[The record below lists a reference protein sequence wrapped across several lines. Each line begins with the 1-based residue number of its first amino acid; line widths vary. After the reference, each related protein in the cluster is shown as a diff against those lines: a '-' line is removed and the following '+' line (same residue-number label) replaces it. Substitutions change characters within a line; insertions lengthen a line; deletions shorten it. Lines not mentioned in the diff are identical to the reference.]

1 MDCPV
6 CQYKGIPDSA
16 NKCPNCHSDL
26 TGFRQIY
33 HLRDNITQKR
43 NIIFGL
49 SALLV
54 IIVAV
59 LTYLLLFSNSL
70 SSRYSRMAVQEKEQ
84 EIVRLQK
91 QNSQLQKKILDL
103 QDRLNMNKVSDTGIG
118 KQKGINFEKVI
129 PSPTAEESK
138 SAGSRSQ
145 SSRRAASVDRQKQNA
160 SSNRKA
166 RRATSSQQKTPEVT
180 YYTVK
185 AGETLYS
192 IAKRKFGAG
201 NKYKK
206 IMRDNNIEDPTNVK
220 VGMKLKIIK

>member
-6 CQYKGIPDSA
+6 CQYKGIPEST

-33 HLRDNITQKR
+33 HLRDTIKQKR
-43 NIIFGL
+43 NTIIGL

-54 IIVAV
+54 IIIVV
-59 LTYLLLFSNSL
+59 LAYLLLFSDGL

-91 QNSQLQKKILDL
+91 QNSQLQKRILDL
-103 QDRLNMNKVSDTGIG
+103 QDRLNMNKVSDSGFENQRG
-118 KQKGINFEKVI
+118 KDFEKVI
-129 PSPTAEESK
+129 PSPTADDRQS
-138 SAGSRSQ
+138 SGSQ
-145 SSRRAASVDRQKQNA
+145 TQTSRRAASAESQQQSSSGQSARQ
-160 SSNRKA
+160 
-166 RRATSSQQKTPEVT
+166 TSSQQDKPEVT

-192 IAKRKFGAG
+192 IAKREYGDGK
-201 NKYKK
+201 KYKK
-206 IMRDNNIEDPTNVK
+206 IMRDNNIQDPSNVK